1 MSLAAAL
8 SHALGTEVA
17 AESERSVG
25 GGSINSCVRFE
36 SAAGP
41 LFVKHGDRSSLGM
54 FQAEAEGLAELANAR
69 AVRIP
74 QVLAVDEVDGIAFL
88 ALEWIDLRSGTSS
101 SEKKL
106 GELLAAQHRV
116 TRDKFGWHRDN
127 TIGSTPQ
134 ANIESADWVE
144 FLREQRLRP
153 QLKLAESNG
162 ASEALID
169 SGERLCE
176 RLAHFFT
183 DYRPSPS
190 LLHGDLWGGNW
201 GCDASGQPVLFD
213 PAVYF
218 GDREA
223 DIAMTHLFGGFGASF
238 YSAYWGTWP
247 LDKGV
252 TSRVALYNLYHVLN
266 HFNLFGGGY
275 SQQALATIQRLLAEL
290 K

>member
-8 SHALGTEVA
+8 GRALGTEVA
-17 AESERSVG
+17 AGSERPVG

-36 SAAGP
+36 SATGP
-41 LFVKHGDRSSLGM
+41 LFVKYGAPSNLGM
-54 FQAEAEGLAELANAR
+54 FQAEADGLTELTNAR

-74 QVLAVDEVDGIAFL
+74 RVLSVGELDGVAFL
-88 ALEWIDLRSGTSS
+88 ALEWIDLHSGTSS
-101 SEKKL
+101 SEQKL

-116 TRDKFGWHRDN
+116 TREKFGWHRDN

-134 ANIESADWVE
+134 SNRQAVDWVE

-162 ASEALID
+162 AGANLID
-169 SGERLCE
+169 AGESLCG
-176 RLAHFFT
+176 RLAHFFA

-201 GCDASGQPVLFD
+201 GCDSNGQPVLFD

-223 DIAMTHLFGGFGASF
+223 DLAMTHLFGGFGSSF
-238 YSAYWGTWP
+238 HTAYQNSWP
-247 LDKGV
+247 LDAGA

-275 SQQALATIQRLLAEL
+275 SRQALGMIQRLLAEL
-290 K
+290 N